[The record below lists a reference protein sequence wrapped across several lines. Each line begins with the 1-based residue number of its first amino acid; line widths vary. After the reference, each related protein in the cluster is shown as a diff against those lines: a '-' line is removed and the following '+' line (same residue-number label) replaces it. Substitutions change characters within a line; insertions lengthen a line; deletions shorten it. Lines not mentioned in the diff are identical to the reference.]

1 MKIIVI
7 GGTGLI
13 GKQLIPKLRLLG
25 HEAVA
30 ASPSTGVNSFTGA
43 GLAAAM
49 AGAEVVVDVTNSP
62 SFEDQA
68 VLNFFETST
77 RNLLAASAQAGVRH
91 YLVLSIVGADRLP
104 ASGYMRAKIAQENLI
119 AASPAP
125 WTIVRATQFF
135 EFIGTIGAFS
145 AVGDT
150 VPLPPAK
157 LQPIAAADA
166 AAALAEAAVAAPLN
180 ARLEIG
186 GPEKIGLDEL
196 VRRQFAARQDPRQVI
211 TDPAALYF
219 GAALE
224 GDSLTPAASAR
235 LGPTRFEEWLRGAL
249 L

>member
-13 GKQLIPKLRLLG
+13 GKQLISDLRSLG
-25 HEAVA
+25 NEAVA

-43 GLAAAM
+43 GLAAAL

-62 SFEDQA
+62 SFEDKA

-77 RNLLAASAQAGVRH
+77 RNVLAASAHAGVKH
-91 YLVLSIVGADRLP
+91 FVALSIVGVDRLP
-104 ASGYMRAKIAQENLI
+104 ASGYMRAKIAQESLI
-119 AASPAP
+119 VASSVP

-150 VPLPPAK
+150 VSLTPAK
-157 LQPIAAADA
+157 LQPIAAADV
-166 AAALAEAAVAAPLN
+166 AAALAEVAVAPPVN
-180 ARLEIG
+180 ARIEIA
-186 GPEKIGLDEL
+186 GPDKIGLDEL
-196 VRRQFAARQDPRQVI
+196 VRRLFAASKDPRQVI

-219 GAALE
+219 GAAL
-224 GDSLTPAASAR
+224 DDRSLTPGSSAR
-235 LGPTRFEEWLRGAL
+235 LGPTRFDEWLRRASL
-249 L
+249 